1 MIHISFSSFTQNHM
15 FANTIP
21 FLIRLYI
28 VRTFPYDAIHAKQQQ
43 QQQQQQK
50 TYLCRIFTLQ
60 NSLPTKIHV
69 GSTNISS

>member
-50 TYLCRIFTLQ
+50 KPTFVRF
-60 NSLPTKIHV
+60 LPPKTAFQQK
-69 GSTNISS
+69 SM

>member
-43 QQQQQQK
+43 QQQQKKPTFVGFLPSKTAFQQK
-50 TYLCRIFTLQ
+50 
-60 NSLPTKIHV
+60 SM
-69 GSTNISS
+69 

>member
-43 QQQQQQK
+43 QQQKKPTFVGFLPSKTAFQQK
-50 TYLCRIFTLQ
+50 
-60 NSLPTKIHV
+60 SM
-69 GSTNISS
+69 